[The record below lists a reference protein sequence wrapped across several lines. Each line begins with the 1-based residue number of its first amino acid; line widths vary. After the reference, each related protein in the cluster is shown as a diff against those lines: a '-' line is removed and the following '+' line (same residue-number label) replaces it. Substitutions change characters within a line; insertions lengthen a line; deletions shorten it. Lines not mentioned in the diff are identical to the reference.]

1 MKKLAL
7 LAAVLLVLAAC
18 GGKDGE
24 KEAGE
29 ENREGTSCSTPV
41 DQNGSPAPSPTPNFA
56 LGKAIL
62 DGDDGS
68 VLVNIEIAETGEQH
82 SQGLMFRSS
91 LDEDC
96 GMLFVFFE
104 EMTGGFYM
112 KNTLIP
118 LSIAFFDIDGTI
130 VKILDMEPCKEDPCT
145 IYEPGVAYHGAL
157 EVNKGAFSEW
167 GIEEGDP
174 IRIVQNN
181 RNKT

>member
-1 MKKLAL
+1 
-7 LAAVLLVLAAC
+7 
-18 GGKDGE
+18 
-24 KEAGE
+24 
-29 ENREGTSCSTPV
+29 
-41 DQNGSPAPSPTPNFA
+41 
-56 LGKAIL
+56 
-62 DGDDGS
+62 
-68 VLVNIEIAETGEQH
+68 VLVNIEIAETQEQH
-82 SQGLMFRSS
+82 AQGLMFRKS

-118 LSIAFFDIDGTI
+118 LSIAFFDVDGTI
-130 VKILDMEPCKEDPCT
+130 MKILDMEPCDEDPCK

-157 EVNKGAFSEW
+157 EVNKGAFTEW
-167 GIEEGDP
+167 GVEEGDP